1 MAEFISRRKPVM
13 FNGITLRK
21 LEIFLSYMQNRNV
34 TKTAE
39 TLNISKVSVHR
50 TLHALEEDL
59 RCALFIH
66 QGRSLFPLDSAN
78 VLEEQS
84 TLLLEQFQRCVRLTQ
99 AASKEKSS
107 KLKIGMLYSL
117 SLETIP
123 HLIMGLKQRRP
134 NLDVE
139 LLMAS
144 NQKLLGL
151 LNTQM
156 VDAILI
162 SVPEHYD
169 TARFETLPIFDDD
182 IFLAT
187 PVDVPAPP
195 QVPVDLTL
203 YSNQKFISLTEGF
216 ATYNGFQ
223 EAFKIAGFKPDVI
236 VQVQDVFSL
245 MSLISSNMGC
255 GLLPGRMRSLF
266 SDKVRLLPLETRFQ
280 MKQHIALVF
289 PRNSEYNLL
298 PLIAECRMY
307 SRSYNKKQS

>member
-1 MAEFISRRKPVM
+1 M
-13 FNGITLRK
+13 FKGITLRK
-21 LEIFLSYMQNRNV
+21 LEIFLSYMQNRNI
-34 TKTAE
+34 TQTAE
-39 TLNISKVSVHR
+39 ALDISKVSVHR

-84 TLLLEQFQRCVRLTQ
+84 TLLLEQFERCIHLTR
-99 AASKEKSS
+99 AASNEKAS

-117 SLETIP
+117 SIETVP
-123 HLIMGLKQRRP
+123 KLIMGLKQRRP

-162 SVPEHYD
+162 SIPERYD
-169 TARFETLPIFDDD
+169 TARFETLPIFDDE
-182 IFLAT
+182 IYLAT
-187 PVDVPAPP
+187 PVDFPSPP
-195 QVPVDLTL
+195 NVPVDLTQ
-203 YSNQKFISLTEGF
+203 YRDQKFISLTEGF
-216 ATYNGFQ
+216 ATFNGFQ
-223 EAFKIAGFKPDVI
+223 EAFKIAGFKPDII

-245 MSLISSNMGC
+245 MSLVSSNMGC

-266 SDKVRLLPLETRFQ
+266 SDKVKLLPLETRFQ
-280 MKQHIALVF
+280 MKQNIALIF
-289 PRNSEYNLL
+289 PRNGEHNLL

-307 SRSYNKKQS
+307 ARSHNKSSN

>member
-1 MAEFISRRKPVM
+1 M
-13 FNGITLRK
+13 FKGITLRK
-21 LEIFLSYMQNRNV
+21 LEIFLSYMQNRNIAQ
-34 TKTAE
+34 TAE
-39 TLNISKVSVHR
+39 ALNISKVSVHR

-84 TLLLEQFQRCVRLTQ
+84 TLLLEQFQRCIHLTQ
-99 AASKEKSS
+99 AASHEKAS
-107 KLKIGMLYSL
+107 KLKLGMLYSL

-123 HLIMGLKQRRP
+123 KLILGLKQRRP
-134 NLDVE
+134 HLDVE

-162 SVPEHYD
+162 SIPEHYD
-169 TARFETLPIFDDD
+169 TTRFETLPIFDDE

-187 PVDVPAPP
+187 PVNVPAPHHI
-195 QVPVDLTL
+195 PVDLTQ
-203 YSNQKFISLTEGF
+203 YHNQKFISLTEGF

-236 VQVQDVFSL
+236 VQVQDIFSL

-255 GLLPGRMRSLF
+255 GLLPGRMKGLF
-266 SDKVRLLPLETRFQ
+266 SDKVKFLPLENRFQ
-280 MKQHIALVF
+280 MQQHIALIF
-289 PRNSEYNLL
+289 PRNSEHNLL

-307 SRSYNKKQS
+307 SLSLNKNKN